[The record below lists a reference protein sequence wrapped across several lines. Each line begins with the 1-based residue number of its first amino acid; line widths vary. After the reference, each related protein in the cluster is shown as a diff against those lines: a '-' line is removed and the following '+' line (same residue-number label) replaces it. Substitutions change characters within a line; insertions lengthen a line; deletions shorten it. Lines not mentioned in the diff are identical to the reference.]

1 MKRGITIFAV
11 TVAVLCAVAP
21 AGWAQTPNLRL
32 SWGTCS
38 PQVQNANFAAATF
51 NMVVS
56 ARNLTAADANVGTDV
71 TVYVGPNV
79 PEAWRF
85 DDAGC
90 QTGSQITFNPAALSK
105 ACPVMKGANSLTI
118 TNAAYDPA
126 GTAGPRLNIRLAIT
140 YDTFTPAPGTEYTL
154 WQVGFNHAFSAAG
167 TDADPN
173 TCDQGDLPQ
182 CIGATKGVSTTDPQT
197 NPSILLAAT
206 GIPVPFLYASPDDEF
221 LTWNSI
227 AAGGCNPVPA
237 LPATWG
243 KVKGLYR

>member
-11 TVAVLCAVAP
+11 TVTAICAAAS
-21 AGWAQTPNLRL
+21 AGWAQAPQLRL

-38 PQVQNANFAAATF
+38 PQVINADFAASTF
-51 NMVVS
+51 NLVVS
-56 ARNLTAADANVGTDV
+56 TRNLTAADANVGTDL
-71 TVYVGPNV
+71 TLFVGPNV

-90 QTGSQITFNPAALSK
+90 QTGSQIVFSAAALSK

-118 TNAAYDPA
+118 TNAAYDAA
-126 GTAGPRLNIRLAIT
+126 GVAGPRLNIRLAIT

-154 WQVGFNHAFSAAG
+154 WQVAFNHTFSTAG

-173 TCDQGDLPQ
+173 TCDNGSLPQ
-182 CIGATKGVSTTDPQT
+182 CIGATLGTDPV

-206 GIPVPFLYASPDDEF
+206 GIPVPFLYALPTDQYV
-221 LTWNSI
+221 TWNS
-227 AAGGCNPVPA
+227 AVGCPGSVPA

>member
-11 TVAVLCAVAP
+11 TVTAICAIAS
-21 AGWAQTPNLRL
+21 AGWAQAPQLRL

-38 PQVQNANFAAATF
+38 PQVANADFAVTTF
-51 NMVVS
+51 NLVVS

-90 QTGSQITFNPAALSK
+90 QTGSQITFNAAALSK

-118 TNAAYDPA
+118 TNAAYDAA
-126 GTAGPRLNIRLAIT
+126 GLNGPRLNIRLAIT

-154 WQVGFNHAFSAAG
+154 WQVGFIHAFTAGG
-167 TDADPN
+167 TDGDPN
-173 TCDQGDLPQ
+173 TCDNGSLAQ
-182 CIGATKGVSTTDPQT
+182 CIGATNGVTDPNT

-206 GIPVPFLYASPDDEF
+206 GIPVPFQYAVPADQF
-221 LTWNSI
+221 VTWNGAVS
-227 AAGGCNPVPA
+227 GCPGIVPA

>member
-21 AGWAQTPNLRL
+21 AGWAQAPQLRL

-38 PQVQNANFAAATF
+38 PQVQNANFAASTF

-56 ARNLTAADANVGTDV
+56 ARNLTAADANVGTDI

-90 QTGSQITFNPAALSK
+90 QTGSQITFSNAALSK
-105 ACPVMKGANSLTI
+105 ACPVMKGTNSLTI

-140 YDTFTPAPGTEYTL
+140 YDTFTPVPGTEYTL

-182 CIGATKGVSTTDPQT
+182 CIGSTHGTSNPDT

-206 GIPVPFLYASPDDEF
+206 GSPVPFLYASTNDEF
-221 LTWNSI
+221 LTWNNASV
-227 AAGGCNPVPA
+227 GTCDGVPA